1 MKIVKPMKVP
11 MLTRVLE
18 FRRRCYFH
26 VTAMLGFPLTSPRAL
41 VDELSFWRIVTGALG
56 EQGAIDEGFAKT
68 RGELL
73 VAGSFHAPGGVPTR
87 ASYVRAQI
95 GSVDKR
101 LAVVGDRTWRDG
113 VPTEPAPMTT
123 LRIDWAHAFGGAG
136 YDRNP
141 HGKGY
146 EPLDLGGRSVYPMP
160 NVEQY
165 GAMIRSPS
173 ERPEPAGFLP
183 MDITFAQRRRRAG
196 TYDKRWLDENFPGIP
211 ADTDPTLFNVAPEDQ
226 WLDGLFRGD
235 EELLM
240 ENMHPEKPRLE
251 ARLPDLVTRSFVTHR
266 TSEGDRF
273 VEIPMRPDTV
283 WVFPAEE
290 LGVVI
295 FHGVLAIAEDDAA
308 DIVHLLCACE
318 EPGSPRPIE
327 HYQAALARRLDKD
340 KGAVAEISDG
350 DLMPPRASGVA
361 PNIDLGDMGRWVKSE
376 NLAAQNLRRGQ
387 ERSFA
392 ETRARIEAEG
402 LDPKDHGLEE
412 LPALPEPPPDD
423 LDALAA
429 YVEAASLRTEEL
441 MERARASEA
450 QAREEARRAWAERGE
465 DFDAAMEKAAKE
477 GAGPPK
483 FSAKAHLTALR
494 SMAAEAREA
503 GVVLDDV
510 EQTLADPGYHAQIE
524 EQERGLVEMYRWM
537 GHLQPAAAAMEPEA
551 SERARVVIGLALE
564 VGESLAN
571 RDFTGANLAGMC
583 LSGVDLSGA
592 FLESADLSGC
602 DLSRTNLEGAVLA
615 RANLAGANLA
625 DARLRGANLG
635 GAALRGASLDRA
647 DLKEAVLSRAELERA
662 RFSGADLT
670 GADWFETKPGGAD
683 FTGATLGQCNLLK
696 VDLSGVRFTGADLSE
711 ANLVESTLD
720 GADFSSATLRK
731 TTFVACHGERVSFRS
746 ACLQQGVVV
755 HGSSFPEADFSDAD
769 MERANLRGTVLAGAR
784 LDRANLRGADLSG
797 CDASEASLERAV
809 LQGGLLI
816 RTDLVNASLQGANLM
831 DALASKARLAGA
843 DFTGANLFRADLSRV
858 AGDERTTFAEA
869 EVGHVRFLPR
879 ADAQRGGS

>member
-18 FRRRCYFH
+18 FRRRSYFH

-41 VDELSFWRIVTGALG
+41 VDELSFWRTVTGALG

-87 ASYVRAQI
+87 ASYVRARI

-101 LAVVGDRTWRDG
+101 LAVVGDRAWRDG

-123 LRIDWAHAFGGAG
+123 LHIDWAHAFGGAG

-146 EPLDLGGRSVYPMP
+146 RPLDLGGRSVHPLP
-160 NVEQY
+160 NVELY
-165 GAMIRSPS
+165 GAMIRTPS

-183 MDITFAQRRRRAG
+183 MDITFAQRRGRAG
-196 TYDKRWLDENFPGIP
+196 TYDKRWLDEHFPGIP
-211 ADTDPTLFNVAPEDQ
+211 ADTDPTFFNVASEDQ
-226 WLDGLFRGD
+226 WLDGLFRGN
-235 EELLM
+235 EEILI

-251 ARLPDLVTRSFVTHR
+251 GKLPDLVTRSFVTHH
-266 TSEGDRF
+266 TPEGDRF
-273 VEIPMRPDTV
+273 LEIPMRPDTV

-392 ETRARIEAEG
+392 EARARIEAEG
-402 LDPKDHGLEE
+402 LDPKNHGLDE
-412 LPALPEPPPDD
+412 LPPLPEPPPDD
-423 LDALAA
+423 LDGLAA

-441 MERARASEA
+441 MDRARASET

-510 EQTLADPGYHAQIE
+510 EQMLADPGYHATIE
-524 EQERGLVEMYRWM
+524 EQERGLFEMYRRM

-551 SERARVVIGLALE
+551 SERVRLVVGLAME
-564 VGESLAN
+564 VDEPLAN
-571 RDFTGANLAGMC
+571 RDFTGANLAGMS

-602 DLSRTNLEGAVLA
+602 DLSRANLEGAVLA
-615 RANLAGANLA
+615 RANLEGANLTE
-625 DARLRGANLG
+625 ARLRGANLG
-635 GAALRGASLDRA
+635 GATLRRASLERA
-647 DLKEAVLSRAELERA
+647 DLKEAVLSRAELAGA

-670 GADWFETKPGGAD
+670 GADWIEAKPGGAD

-696 VDLSGVRFTGADLSE
+696 ADLSGARFTGADLSD

-746 ACLQQGVVV
+746 ACFQQGVVV

-809 LQGGLLI
+809 LKGGLLI
-816 RTDLVNASLQGANLM
+816 RTDLGDASLQGANLM

-879 ADAQRGGS
+879 ADAERGGS

>member
-1 MKIVKPMKVP
+1 MKIAKPMKVP

-18 FRRRCYFH
+18 LQRRSYFH
-26 VTAMLGFPLTSPRAL
+26 VTAMLGFPLTCPRAL
-41 VDELSFWRIVTGALG
+41 VDELSFWRLVTGALG
-56 EQGAIDEGFAKT
+56 EQGAIDEGFAKS

-73 VAGSFHAPGGVPTR
+73 VAGSFHAPGGVPTP
-87 ASYVRAQI
+87 ASYVRARV

-141 HGKGY
+141 HGKGHR
-146 EPLDLGGRSVYPMP
+146 PLDLGDRSVHPLP

-165 GAMIRSPS
+165 GEMIRAPS

-196 TYDKRWLDENFPGIP
+196 TYDKRWLDEHFPGLP
-211 ADTDPTLFNVAPEDQ
+211 SDTDPTFFNVAPEDQ

-235 EELLM
+235 EEILI

-251 ARLPDLVTRSFVTHR
+251 GRLPDLVTRSFVTHR
-266 TSEGDRF
+266 TPEGDRF
-273 VEIPMRPDTV
+273 LEIPMRPDTV
-283 WVFPAEE
+283 WLFPAEE
-290 LGVVI
+290 LCVLL

-340 KGAVAEISDG
+340 KGAVAEISDS

-376 NLAAQNLRRGQ
+376 YLVAQNMRRGQ

-392 ETRARIEAEG
+392 EARARVEAEG
-402 LDPKDHGLEE
+402 LDPKDYGLAE
-412 LPALPEPPPDD
+412 LPPLPEPPPDD

-429 YVEAASLRTEEL
+429 YVEAASLKTEEL
-441 MERARASEA
+441 MEQARASEA
-450 QAREEARRAWAERGE
+450 QAREEARRAWAEMGE

-483 FSAKAHLTALR
+483 FSASAHLAMLR
-494 SMAAEAREA
+494 AAAAEAREA
-503 GVVLDDV
+503 GVVLTDV
-510 EQTLADPGYHAQIE
+510 EQMLADPGYHAQIE
-524 EQERGLVEMYRWM
+524 EQERGLFEMYRRM

-564 VGESLAN
+564 VGEPLAN
-571 RDFTGANLAGMC
+571 RDFTGANLSGMR

-602 DLSRTNLEGAVLA
+602 DLSRANLEGAVLA
-615 RANLAGANLA
+615 RANLAGTDLSE
-625 DARLRGANLG
+625 ARLRGANLG
-635 GAALRGASLDRA
+635 GAALRGANLERA
-647 DLKEAVLSRAELERA
+647 DLTEAVLSRAELEGA
-662 RFSGADLT
+662 RFSGANLT
-670 GADWFETKPGGAD
+670 GADWIEAKLSGAD
-683 FTGATLGQCNLLK
+683 FTGATLGECNLLK
-696 VDLSGVRFTGADLSE
+696 VDLTGARFAGADLSG

-720 GADFSSATLRK
+720 GADFSNAALRK
-731 TTFVACHGERVSFRS
+731 TTFVACRGERVSFRG
-746 ACLQQGVVV
+746 ARFQQGVVV

-769 MERANLRGTVLAGAR
+769 MERANLRGTALTDAR

-797 CDASEASLERAV
+797 CDASGASLERAV
-809 LQGGLLI
+809 LKGGLLI
-816 RTDLVNASLQGANLM
+816 RTDLENASLQGANLM

-869 EVGHVRFLPR
+869 EVGHVRFLPK
-879 ADAQRGGS
+879 AHVTGGAS